1 MQWLFSSMNTNAI
14 DYRALAEKWL
24 DHVVQQD
31 GASHGCTKDLP
42 LIEHLLK
49 GGFTVIAFRDR
60 SNVLHV
66 DFLGRRS
73 PWSKQ

>member
-1 MQWLFSSMNTNAI
+1 MKTM
-14 DYRALAEKWL
+14 DYRSMAEKWL
-24 DHVVQQD
+24 DHVVQQEGTSCACAHD
-31 GASHGCTKDLP
+31 IP
-42 LIEHLLK
+42 LIEHLLR
-49 GGFTVIAFRDR
+49 GGFTVIAVRDE